1 MNPWLPLLLLIPI
14 GLAGLWTLLVF
25 RTAWYLTH
33 PNPRHTPKGY
43 APDFDPSVLGLEP
56 VQIESR
62 TGMTLMAWIA
72 RPKHH
77 PASVILCHGVW
88 TNHKEMVG
96 RCVEL
101 LKLGYGVVLFDFS
114 GHGESEG
121 STTTMGYR
129 EMLDLLG
136 VVDWAADHVELGRL
150 AVWGNS
156 MGGSVAIMAAALDER
171 LEAVIADSPFATLRE
186 NVARA
191 FKRITGLPP
200 WLFVGPVVWLG
211 QRLVGHRMDH
221 IRPVDLVASLHSR
234 PLMVVQSGQ
243 DSIVSAESTRKLF
256 EAATS
261 AEKHLWV
268 IDDAEHVEGFHILR
282 DEYLA
287 KISEFLR
294 HSLREPVEKQFSRD
308 GGRKKAAGDLKLRP
322 GDAPGARRSAPTPK
336 H

>member
-1 MNPWLPLLLLIPI
+1 MNPWLLLLLVPVVL
-14 GLAGLWTLLVF
+14 GGLWTMLVV

-33 PNPRHTPKGY
+33 PNPRHTPKDY
-43 APDFDPSVLGLEP
+43 APDFDASMLGLTP
-56 VQIESR
+56 TRIQSR
-62 TGMTLMAWIA
+62 TGMNLKAWIA
-72 RPKHH
+72 RPRHH

-88 TNHKEMVG
+88 TNHKEMVC

-101 LKLGYGVVLFDFS
+101 LKLGYGVILFDFS

-136 VVDWAADHVELGRL
+136 VVDWAADQADLGRL

-221 IRPVDLVASLHSR
+221 IKPVDLVASLHSR

-261 AEKHLWV
+261 AEKRLWV
-268 IDDAEHVEGFHILR
+268 IDEAEHVEGFHILR
-282 DEYLA
+282 EEYLA

-294 HSLREPVEKQFSRD
+294 HSLREPVEKTFSREAA
-308 GGRKKAAGDLKLRP
+308 RKPNGHNLNLRSD
-322 GDAPGARRSAPTPK
+322 DAPEARKSAPRAK
-336 H
+336 R